1 MGVQTD
7 FSPLKKVMIH
17 EPDIGIGYITPAIA
31 EQLLYDDIVFLPR
44 MIEEHYVF
52 TQALRVLIG
61 EEHVLEIED
70 LLSEVLD
77 DTDAR
82 NSLIKIIAQ
91 QEDVQQDVVEHL
103 LQLDSKQLSQVLIS
117 GMDDDHTNWLK
128 PLPNLVFTRDLS
140 CVIQDYILLSKMNKD
155 ARSRESVLFRYV
167 VQYHPVFSE
176 FKDKTLQLTETPHHF
191 HEKSIEGGD
200 VMIVHPEYVLIGIS
214 ERTTW
219 DAFMQVKDELLQKGI
234 VKNVVAVK
242 LPSERYCMHLDTVF
256 TVLSEDFC
264 VGYAP
269 LVFENNSSLEII
281 KYSKGATSPIIYQNL
296 KDLMQ
301 EIYPQI
307 TCIPCG
313 NGIAPFDAREQ
324 WTDGANLVTVDRNVA
339 FAYERNVHTLQA
351 FRKNGFNVLDARHL
365 VNYSTGEI
373 ELLKQSPLIITISSA
388 ELSRARGGPHC
399 MTMPIKRKG

>member
-52 TQALRVLIG
+52 TQALRALIG
-61 EEHVLEIED
+61 ENNVLEIED
-70 LLSEVLD
+70 LLSDVLEYS
-77 DTDAR
+77 TAR
-82 NSLIKIIAQ
+82 NDLIKIIAE
-91 QEDVQQDVVEHL
+91 QEGISSDVVEHL
-103 LQLDSKQLSQVLIS
+103 LQLDSRQLSQVLIS

-140 CVIQDYILLSKMNKD
+140 CVIQDHILLSKMNKD
-155 ARSRESVLFRYV
+155 ARSRESVLFQYV
-167 VQYHPVFSE
+167 VAYHPIFSE
-176 FKDKTLQLTETPHHF
+176 FRDKTIQLKEFPHHF
-191 HEKSIEGGD
+191 HKKSIEGGD
-200 VMIVHPEYVLIGIS
+200 MMIVHPEYVLIGIS

-219 DAFMQVKDELLQKGI
+219 EAFMQVKDELLAKNI
-234 VKNVVAVK
+234 VQNVVAVK

-269 LVFENNSSLEII
+269 LVFENNSSLEVI
-281 KYSKGATSPIIYQNL
+281 KYTQDASTPFVYQNL
-296 KDLMQ
+296 KDLML

-307 TCIPCG
+307 ICIPCG

-324 WTDGANLVTVDRNVA
+324 WTDGANLVAVDRNVA

-351 FRKNGFNVLDARHL
+351 FRKNGFNVVDARHL
-365 VNYSTGEI
+365 VNYTPEEI
-373 ELLKQSPLIITISSA
+373 EVLKQAPLIITIPSA

-399 MTMPIKRKG
+399 MTMPISRG